1 MFTYA
6 IEQVLT
12 RKKKDRRCVFSC
24 VVDRSDD
31 CLSIPEA
38 CLLVLRELA

>member
-1 MFTYA
+1 MFTHA

-24 VVDRSDD
+24 VVDRLDD
-31 CLSIPEA
+31 CLSVPETW
-38 CLLVLRELA
+38 L